1 MELPPN
7 VQSNYSFPVIL
18 GGSESDP
25 LSTRAPRMKTFM
37 RLMHELDGGDGG
49 AAKAQYS
56 RNLEEVDL
64 SDPEDVKVVTKGGSG
79 PILLHLGNENF
90 LPRFMLF
97 LTNVQKW
104 ESERG
109 KLDSVDLRFGREV
122 ILNPDRPAAP
132 PPPPPVATTPQAAPP
147 PQKSAKIAQQK
158 PKKHKQ

>member
-1 MELPPN
+1 

-25 LSTRAPRMKTFM
+25 LSTRAPRMKIFT
-37 RLMHELDGGDGG
+37 RLMHELDGGDSG

-79 PILLHLGNENF
+79 PVLLHLGNEDF

-109 KLDSVDLRFGREV
+109 KLDSVDLRYGREV
-122 ILNPDRPAAP
+122 ILNPDRHAAPPP
-132 PPPPPVATTPQAAPP
+132 PPPPPVATTPEAAPP
-147 PQKSAKIAQQK
+147 PQKSAKISQQK
-158 PKKHKQ
+158 KPRKHK